1 MRTANSDYEGAIRYT
16 IRLIVRG
23 MRWQGARRS
32 TGRPRGTAR
41 RVGAGQPS
49 KYDGGRAQGAAGR
62 AVARARVLPAQQGH
76 GDERQP
82 GSSRRRARAATV
94 RTAWESRE
102 RER

>member
-1 MRTANSDYEGAIRYT
+1 MESLNLTVVTSG
-16 IRLIVRG
+16 LVVLF
-23 MRWQGARRS
+23 
-32 TGRPRGTAR
+32 TGRP
-41 RVGAGQPS
+41 GQPS

>member
-1 MRTANSDYEGAIRYT
+1 MRQPPRT
-16 IRLIVRG
+16 
-23 MRWQGARRS
+23 RRS
-32 TGRPRGTAR
+32 PWSRWSLNLTVVTSGLVVLFTGRP
-41 RVGAGQPS
+41 GQPS